1 MKRALI
7 AVCALAS
14 ATPTLAAGGPQ
25 EEALSKCLAE
35 STTGKERKQ
44 FAEWVFLA
52 MAAHPEIKQFLA
64 PAANAAADE
73 ANQTLARTFM
83 RLVTESCA
91 KEARDAYQL
100 GGAVAFQS
108 SFSVLG
114 QLAMQELM
122 SDRAVTESMSA
133 FAKYLD
139 EKKLNDALIAK

>member
-1 MKRALI
+1 MKHALI
-7 AVCALAS
+7 A
-14 ATPTLAAGGPQ
+14 ATAFVLAAPALTQ
-25 EEALSKCLAE
+25 ASTPEEALSKCLAE

-52 MAAHPEIKQFLA
+52 MAAHPEIKQHLA
-64 PAANAAADE
+64 PTANAAADA

-91 KEARDAYQL
+91 KEARDAYQK

-108 SFSVLG
+108 SFGVLG

-122 SDRAVTESMSA
+122 SDRTVSESMSA

-139 EKKLNDALIAK
+139 EQKLNDALIAK